1 MSGYSPEAAS
11 ALPRER
17 SGESGGTTGGEAESD
32 AQAAV
37 DCREPGSYILDAMS
51 RRNGDRCKFH
61 IARRR
66 KLAKR
71 VRMRAALAKLLLN
84 RAA

>member
-1 MSGYSPEAAS
+1 
-11 ALPRER
+11 
-17 SGESGGTTGGEAESD
+17 
-32 AQAAV
+32 
-37 DCREPGSYILDAMS
+37 MS

-71 VRMRAALAKLLLN
+71 ARMRAVLAKLLLN

>member
-1 MSGYSPEAAS
+1 VRCLAIEVAN
-11 ALPRER
+11 R
-17 SGESGGTTGGEAESD
+17 AELL
-32 AQAAV
+32 AGKPQATRIRR
-37 DCREPGSYILDAMS
+37 DCREPGSYILGGMS

>member
-1 MSGYSPEAAS
+1 MA
-11 ALPRER
+11 
-17 SGESGGTTGGEAESD
+17 GTWAHSIVE
-32 AQAAV
+32 QARK
-37 DCREPGSYILDAMS
+37 CREPVSYILGVMS